1 MGFWVHLKSFSELMD
16 MRQLFGCGKNS
27 TECLSGCKNIKLQ
40 KSHCYSINEIFW
52 NSNSD
57 FSKIVLIFDHFL
69 LLVGWYNVF
78 LLLFMI
84 VIHLQSQN
92 RNLKNFYLQKMLTL
106 LEANYFQ
113 MSFYIKILKSSA
125 HKSSLLIVSTL
136 EN

>member
-1 MGFWVHLKSFSELMD
+1 MGFWVNLKLFLESMD

-27 TECLSGCKNIKLQ
+27 TECLSVCKNIELQ
-40 KSHCYSINEIFW
+40 KSHCYSINQIFW
-52 NSNSD
+52 NSKSD

-69 LLVGWYNVF
+69 LLVGWYNIF

-84 VIHLQSQN
+84 FIHLQRQN
-92 RNLKNFYLQKMLTL
+92 KNLKNFYLQKMLTL

-113 MSFYIKILKSSA
+113 MSFHINILKSSA
-125 HKSSLLIVSTL
+125 YKSSLLIVSTL